1 MNDTNDCGWHTPGI
15 VIDSHVHV
23 GLRGDSFGMGAF
35 SEYFMAQP
43 AFEVFLA
50 YARLRGRPITDA
62 VLHQATLAVLDGC
75 HLDRVVCLAL
85 DPVYDPDGTRRED
98 RSHMWVDSAYTCRLR
113 DELPNRVLPGASVHP
128 YRRDF
133 ADEVRRW
140 ADQGAVLLKWLPS
153 AQAIDLAEPA
163 VGARLRELAHLG
175 PGGGPLPL
183 LLHVGGEYAIPPAGP
198 ATPLSRVLEGIK
210 ARLGNEGT
218 AVGASGSDSSLSSL
232 NFLSWS
238 AWEASWNRLRGRRAW
253 VRPRVSEIKANL
265 RTAASEGAI
274 IIFAHLGLPYFAS
287 GALAGVLEHSD
298 FNVVRGYLARG
309 SERAGDRRRY
319 FADVSACCT
328 PFRKPY
334 FKDLAALPKD
344 ALLFGSDFPT
354 PVFELSTDLKHN
366 LADLRAAIEGEPE
379 RLIVPEGNLLD
390 VNRAELER
398 AFPGHPIFTNLGA
411 LVASP
416 TASGKGGD
424 R

>member
-1 MNDTNDCGWHTPGI
+1 MSESGAAAGTANNGAQPGPGS
-15 VIDSHVHV
+15 VIDVHVHV

-35 SEYFMAQP
+35 SDYFMAQP
-43 AFEVFLA
+43 AFKVFLA

-62 VLHQATLAVLDGC
+62 VLHEATVAALDGC

-98 RSHMWVDSAYTCRLR
+98 RSHMWVDNAYPCWLR
-113 DELPNRVLPGASVHP
+113 GELPDRVLPGASVHP

-133 ADEVRRW
+133 ADEVRLW
-140 ADQGAVLLKWLPS
+140 VDNGAVLLKWLPS

-183 LLHVGGEYAIPPAGP
+183 LLHIGSEYAIPPADP
-198 ATPLSRVLEGIK
+198 T
-210 ARLGNEGT
+210 
-218 AVGASGSDSSLSSL
+218 LSSL
-232 NFLSWS
+232 DFHSWS
-238 AWEASWNRLRGRRAW
+238 AWDTLRNRLRGRRAW
-253 VRPRVSEIKANL
+253 VRPRVREVEANL
-265 RTAASEGAI
+265 RAAAGEGAV
-274 IIFAHLGLPYFAS
+274 IIFAHAGLPYYFS
-287 GALAGVLEHSD
+287 GRLAGVFEHSD
-298 FNVVRGYLARG
+298 FDVVRGYLARG
-309 SERAGDRRRY
+309 SERPDDGRRY

-328 PFRKPY
+328 PFRKPN
-334 FKDLAALPKD
+334 FKQLAALPKD

-354 PVFELSTDLKHN
+354 PVFELSANLKHH
-366 LADLRAAIEGEPE
+366 LDDLRAAIVSEPE

-398 AFPGHPIFTNLGA
+398 AFPGHPMFTNFAA
-411 LVASP
+411 LLASLAP
-416 TASGKGGD
+416 ATPGGN